1 MGWGEVGGGGRRV
14 GRVRDEDDVRNG
26 DELDLIVSQLVNLVV
41 EVVEDTLELCLERV
55 RNERET

>member
-1 MGWGEVGGGGRRV
+1 M
-14 GRVRDEDDVRNG
+14 RDEDDVRNG